1 MTREELNNNYEFKVV
16 QRALKQDFPFIKEIK
31 VSDEALT
38 KYTKDLYIDL
48 VIDPYMIG
56 HMYGLTVWTP
66 VTRDLKEGRNYWAP
80 YLSTFFSLDDNRH
93 SKVEDTKEI
102 MSTTRPISKAI
113 EKMMDGIHVSK
124 ALPSEYKLPK
134 QLSVG
139 SFIATPESLPP
150 DILTI
155 PN

>member
-38 KYTKDLYIDL
+38 KYKNNLYIDL

-56 HMYGLTVWTP
+56 HMYGLSVWTP

-80 YLSTFFSLDDNRH
+80 YLSTFFSLDDGRH

-113 EKMMDGIHVSK
+113 SKIIEGIHISRN
-124 ALPSEYKLPK
+124 LPNEYKLDK
-134 QLSVG
+134 NIGVG
-139 SFIATPESLPP
+139 SFIATPSSLPP
-150 DILTI
+150 DILST

>member
-38 KYTKDLYIDL
+38 KYKNNLYIDL

-56 HMYGLTVWTP
+56 HMYGLSVWTP

-80 YLSTFFSLDDNRH
+80 YLSTFFSLDDGRH

-113 EKMMDGIHVSK
+113 SKIIEGIHISRS
-124 ALPSEYKLPK
+124 LPNEYKLDK
-134 QLSVG
+134 NIGVG
-139 SFIATPESLPP
+139 SFIATPSSLPP
-150 DILTI
+150 DILST